1 MTRNFPATNQA
12 SVIPKNYTYMNHNT
26 GLVETICDS
35 IFSQFRSETCG
46 SSMGSSLSQN
56 LAFTGLEEATCGSIV
71 SKCRSETCGSSMG
84 SPLPQN
90 LALNLPMVQN
100 NNSLSPTSSSSCSP
114 NNNDTTNQNR
124 ITPVNDIN
132 NQKEDKEISNLW
144 SNKAPTNNIET
155 DLPTIAPE
163 NSILHEHHDLFGLKA
178 INDNLN
184 NLPTIDQESTVLN
197 ASNTWYDVFTNT
209 TLIPIPVQQKNQ
221 EFYNDNS
228 YFFINSHLLDNM
240 EW

>member
-84 SPLPQN
+84 SSLPQN
-90 LALNLPMVQN
+90 LALNLPMGQN

-114 NNNDTTNQNR
+114 NNNDTINQNR
-124 ITPVNDIN
+124 IKPVNDIN
-132 NQKEDKEISNLW
+132 NQEKDKEISNLW

-163 NSILHEHHDLFGLKA
+163 NSIFHEHHDPFHEHHDPFGLKA
-178 INDNLN
+178 IHDHLLHNSTTNSIWYQKFNDTSTLPGNPTQDKIFGDNLYESN
-184 NLPTIDQESTVLN
+184 TFLHDIDQLS
-197 ASNTWYDVFTNT
+197 WR
-209 TLIPIPVQQKNQ
+209 
-221 EFYNDNS
+221 
-228 YFFINSHLLDNM
+228 
-240 EW
+240 